1 MSLSSL
7 LFPPVVELERVC
19 TDKVPGSPPPPRSLY
34 SGEGINN
41 LTFVIQLQQLFSAT
55 SQLAA
60 HQDNT
65 VCACSI
71 WLMGQVQ
78 HSVSHTLTQQEK
90 GEKLSVSGNS
100 CKLSLS
106 FCMTVPSNYGYLPD
120 TSILSSMHSLLES
133 LSRK

>member
-1 MSLSSL
+1 M
-7 LFPPVVELERVC
+7 ELERVC
-19 TDKVPGSPPPPRSLY
+19 TDKVPGSPPPPRSRY
-34 SGEGINN
+34 SGEGINH
-41 LTFVIQLQQLFSAT
+41 LTFVIQLQQLVLYHLRT

-65 VCACSI
+65 VCACSL

-78 HSVSHTLTQQEK
+78 HSVSHALTQQEK

-106 FCMTVPSNYGYLPD
+106 SCTTVPPNYGYLPD
-120 TSILSSMHSLLES
+120 TSILSSTHSLLES